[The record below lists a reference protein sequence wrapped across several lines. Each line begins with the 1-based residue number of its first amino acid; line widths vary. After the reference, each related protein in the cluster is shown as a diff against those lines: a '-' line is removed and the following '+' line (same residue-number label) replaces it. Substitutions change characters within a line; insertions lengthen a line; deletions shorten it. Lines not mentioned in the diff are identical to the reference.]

1 MSERVEAATLRH
13 ARLFGAVLALTAIV
27 VGFVAGLSA
36 FYGGIDYFMAW
47 LGNALMTAGALP
59 PVILAIIL
67 LALSITG
74 AVSMLVS
81 EKAGR
86 TPPWTFAGS
95 VVAAAMYCLVVWAI
109 ANHVGD
115 LPDVARSLDW
125 VLNLLLLASFLA
137 GFYTGIGLLAV
148 IAVVSVSIQQW
159 LFER

>member
-74 AVSMLVS
+74 ASMLVS

-95 VVAAAMYCLVVWAI
+95 VVAAAMYCLAVWAI
-109 ANHVGD
+109 TDHVAA
-115 LPDVARSLDW
+115 LPDMARSLVW
-125 VLNLLLLASFLA
+125 ILNLLLLVSFFA
-137 GFYTGIGLLAV
+137 AFYAGIGLLTV
-148 IAVVSVSIQQW
+148 IALLSVMAQQW
-159 LFER
+159 ACGR

>member
-1 MSERVEAATLRH
+1 MNERVEFTGLRP
-13 ARLFGAVLALTAIV
+13 ARLFVVALALISTV
-27 VGFVAGLSA
+27 VGILAGLA
-36 FYGGIDYFMAW
+36 IFYGAMEHFMGW
-47 LGNALMTAGALP
+47 LGNALMGAGTLP
-59 PVILAIIL
+59 PVTLAIIL

-74 AVSMLVS
+74 AVSVWVS
-81 EKAGR
+81 ENAGK
-86 TPPWTFAGS
+86 TPPWTLAGS
-95 VVAAAMYCLVVWAI
+95 VVAAAVYCLVVWAI